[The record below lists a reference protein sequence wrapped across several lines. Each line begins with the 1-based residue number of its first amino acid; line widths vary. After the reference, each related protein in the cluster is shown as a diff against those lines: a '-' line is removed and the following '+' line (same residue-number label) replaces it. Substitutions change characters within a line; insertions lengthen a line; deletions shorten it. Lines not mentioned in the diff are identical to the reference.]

1 VSPNP
6 NRAEHMQRENDNENV
21 TPPAA
26 KDSAR
31 SYNGAAS
38 LPCTVGPYSCKP
50 ANAAAYDDINFDYV

>member
-1 VSPNP
+1 
-6 NRAEHMQRENDNENV
+6 MQRENDNENV